1 MKTNRLGMIIGFLLL
16 LIFGMMLF
24 MYQVR
29 VTEVAVKTRFGKV
42 VDTIDKPGVGFKMP
56 WPIER
61 IQRFDRR
68 VQSFQDK
75 FDETLTQDGR
85 NLMIMLYLG
94 WSIESP
100 AIFRDRIQDGSI
112 DEAERNLMSI
122 VRSAKLEVVGQ
133 YPFSAFINTDEA
145 KLKFTEIE
153 GEILALIQ
161 PQATSTY
168 GIRIHFL
175 GIKRLQLPPAITD
188 KVFERMKA
196 ERMKLVQTYTSEG
209 QAAATRIGT
218 EADRDRAEKLA
229 AAETEAKRIMGEAD
243 AAASASYEVF
253 QQEPELA
260 IFLLKLQALEASLQD
275 RATLFLDTTTSP
287 FDILAK
293 PEAKPTK

>member
-1 MKTNRLGMIIGFLLL
+1 
-16 LIFGMMLF
+16 

-42 VDTIDKPGVGFKMP
+42 VDEIVEPGVGFKMP

-85 NLMIMLYLG
+85 NLMVMLYLG

-100 AIFRDRIQDGSI
+100 ATFRDRIKDGSI

-122 VRSAKLEVVGQ
+122 VRSKKLEVVGQ

-153 GEILALIQ
+153 GKILELIQ
-161 PQATSTY
+161 PQAASTY
-168 GIRIHFL
+168 GIKIHFL

-188 KVFERMKA
+188 KVFERMRA

-209 QAAATRIGT
+209 QATATRIVT

-229 AAETEAKRIMGEAD
+229 YAENEAKRIMGEAD

-260 IFLLKLQALEASLQD
+260 IFLLKLDALETSLQD

-293 PEAKPTK
+293 PESKPTK